1 MVNNQVI
8 TLVHHLT
15 SVDPI
20 SHKRRTISA
29 MEAIGLYRIHSL
41 SRRICDVKRDYPNLK
56 ITKQRKYDTTGRA
69 YVRYGIV

>member
-1 MVNNQVI
+1 MVNTQVT
-8 TLVHHLT
+8 TLLHHLL
-15 SVDPI
+15 SVDPV

-41 SRRICDVKRDYPNLK
+41 SRRICDLTNSYPILK
-56 ITKQRKYDTTGRA
+56 LTKFRKVDTTGRA